1 MKRITNTV
9 LTNMCMIENDNGEVV
24 VQDRVGKWSGIAFPG
39 GHVENG
45 ESFNDSVI
53 REIKEETGL
62 TISNVKLC
70 GVKDWYDEEN
80 NIRNIILLY
89 KTKDFKGELLDETS
103 EGKVFWTKLENIKN
117 LNTADS
123 FLESVEIF
131 TNDSLNE
138 FFFEKTNTN
147 EWKKRL
153 L

>member
-1 MKRITNTV
+1 MPNLES
-9 LTNMCMIENDNGEVV
+9 LTLLEL
-24 VQDRVGKWSGIAFPG
+24 K
-39 GHVENG
+39 
-45 ESFNDSVI
+45 
-53 REIKEETGL
+53 
-62 TISNVKLC
+62 KLA
-70 GVKDWYDEEN
+70 KEN